1 MSSAPKLVNYDDGSN
16 PSVDVESL
24 ETLGRMVCGISHD
37 FNNVLTGVLVYS
49 DLLIAELSRGKGE
62 DRKQMLQFAQHI
74 KGAGERGADLV
85 ARLMSVSSP
94 LAGGRQ
100 RVSWNEAVTE
110 AVELLSHVI
119 AEDVEIVVE
128 LKNDIRGSTLS
139 GASAQQVVLNLALNA
154 RDAMPNG
161 GRLSVQTGNC
171 SLEGRLGSALTV
183 ADTGCGMDELTLSRV
198 FDPFYTTKAPGCGTG
213 LGLANIE
220 KLVRKHEGKITV
232 QSELGRGTTMTIWL
246 PEAGTSGIAIE
257 VGKEP
262 EKKKRGSRS

>member
-1 MSSAPKLVNYDDGSN
+1 M
-16 PSVDVESL
+16 
-24 ETLGRMVCGISHD
+24 
-37 FNNVLTGVLVYS
+37 
-49 DLLIAELSRGKGE
+49 
-62 DRKQMLQFAQHI
+62 
-74 KGAGERGADLV
+74 
-85 ARLMSVSSP
+85 
-94 LAGGRQ
+94 
-100 RVSWNEAVTE
+100 
-110 AVELLSHVI
+110 
-119 AEDVEIVVE
+119 
-128 LKNDIRGSTLS
+128 S

-171 SLEGRLGSALTV
+171 SIEGRLGSALTV

-198 FDPFYTTKAPGCGTG
+198 FDPFYTTKAPGRGTG

-246 PEAGTSGIAIE
+246 PEARTSGIAIE